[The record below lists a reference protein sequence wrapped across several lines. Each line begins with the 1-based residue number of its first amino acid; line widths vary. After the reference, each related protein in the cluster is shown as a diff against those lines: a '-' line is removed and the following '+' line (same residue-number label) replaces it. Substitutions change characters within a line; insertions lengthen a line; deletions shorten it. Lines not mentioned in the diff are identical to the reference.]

1 MNLEKHQEK
10 ADYILKK
17 ENEMSFKEFAEGL
30 LNYSF
35 QKGFE
40 NELNKL
46 ASWKV
51 DDKELDDY
59 LTKRNIQKEF
69 DLGYRSYIGDFF
81 LSDRVNFLEK
91 RAEEFGLK
99 LDEEYEIKNFKTEEL
114 EEEFKELKKHDED
127 DYYGEFFNAYEFN
140 CSATIFNFI
149 LEYYNEIE
157 ESIKK
162 LPHECERKDHILKE
176 DFEKMLSEKYSKE
189 NKTFNK
195 FFI

>member
-17 ENEMSFKEFAEGL
+17 ESEMSFKEFAEGL

-81 LSDRVNFLEK
+81 S
-91 RAEEFGLK
+91 
-99 LDEEYEIKNFKTEEL
+99 
-114 EEEFKELKKHDED
+114 
-127 DYYGEFFNAYEFN
+127 
-140 CSATIFNFI
+140 
-149 LEYYNEIE
+149 
-157 ESIKK
+157 
-162 LPHECERKDHILKE
+162 
-176 DFEKMLSEKYSKE
+176 
-189 NKTFNK
+189 
-195 FFI
+195 